1 MLETGRWNLG
11 PEAARAL
18 ASGLRQALADDTG
31 VDVLVAPPAIS
42 IPAVVERLKHTGIL
56 VAGQDLHP
64 ADSGAYTSQLSGGM
78 LKEAGCE
85 YVLVG
90 HSERR
95 SLFGDDDVAVN
106 AKVHAA
112 FKNGLLPILC
122 IGETLPQR
130 EAGEAV
136 DVVTQQLERG
146 LAGLAP
152 DQVVSTTIAYEPV
165 WAIGTGVTASPEQA
179 QEMHA
184 AIRGWLAA
192 HYPPFVPKQT
202 RIQYGGSVKP
212 GNAAGTPQPAR
223 YRRRLGRRS
232 LIGSGQ
238 LCCNRPRWNLK
249 GKPCNSSSLF
259 CTLFWRS
266 S

>member
-1 MLETGRWNLG
+1 MARRTFIAGNWKMNLG
-11 PEAARAL
+11 PEAASEL
-18 ASGLRQALADDTG
+18 ASSLRLALMDQTG

-42 IPAVVERLKHTGIL
+42 IPAVCERLKHTGVM

-64 ADSGAYTSQLSGGM
+64 AEQGAFTSQISGPM

-85 YVLVG
+85 YVIVG

-95 SLFGDDDVAVN
+95 SLFGDDDSMIN

-112 FKNGLLPILC
+112 FAAGLLPILC
-122 IGETLPQR
+122 VGETLPQR
-130 EAGEAV
+130 EAGDALN
-136 DVVTQQLERG
+136 VVTDQLAQG

-165 WAIGTGVTASPEQA
+165 WAIGTGVTASPDQA

-184 AIRGWLAA
+184 AIRGWLTERFPA
-192 HYPPFVPKQT
+192 FVPNQT

-212 GNAAGTPQPAR
+212 SNAVELLQQPDIDGALVGGAALSADSFVAIVRAGA
-223 YRRRLGRRS
+223 
-232 LIGSGQ
+232 
-238 LCCNRPRWNLK
+238 
-249 GKPCNSSSLF
+249 
-259 CTLFWRS
+259 
-266 S
+266 

>member
-1 MLETGRWNLG
+1 VSRRLFIAGNWKMNLG
-11 PEAARAL
+11 PEAAAEL
-18 ASGLRQALADDTG
+18 AQGLRQALNDDTG

-42 IPAVVERLKHTGIL
+42 IPAVAERLKHTGII

-64 ADSGAYTSQLSGGM
+64 ATSGAFTSQLSGDM

-95 SLFGDDDVAVN
+95 SLFGDDDELVN

-112 FKNGLLPILC
+112 FRSGLLPILC
-122 IGETLPQR
+122 VGETLPER
-130 EAGEAV
+130 ESGDAV
-136 DVVTQQLERG
+136 AIVTRQLHAG

-165 WAIGTGVTASPEQA
+165 WAIGTGVTASPAQA

-184 AIRGWLAA
+184 AIRAWLGAN
-192 HYPPFVPKQT
+192 YPAFVPNQT
-202 RIQYGGSVKP
+202 RLQYGGSVKAA
-212 GNAAGTPQPAR
+212 NAAELLNQPDIDGA
-223 YRRRLGRRS
+223 LVGGAS
-232 LIGSGQ
+232 LAVDSFVAIVRAGS
-238 LCCNRPRWNLK
+238 
-249 GKPCNSSSLF
+249 
-259 CTLFWRS
+259 
-266 S
+266 

>member
-1 MLETGRWNLG
+1 MNLG
-11 PEAARAL
+11 PEAAAEL
-18 ASGLRQALADDTG
+18 AQGLRQALNDDTG

-42 IPAVVERLKHTGIL
+42 IPAVAERLKHTGII

-64 ADSGAYTSQLSGGM
+64 AASGAFTSQLSGDM

-95 SLFGDDDVAVN
+95 SLFGDDDELVN

-112 FKNGLLPILC
+112 FRSGLLPILC
-122 IGETLPQR
+122 VGETLPER
-130 EAGEAV
+130 ESGDAV
-136 DVVTQQLERG
+136 AIVTRQLHAG

-165 WAIGTGVTASPEQA
+165 WAIGTGVTASPAQA

-184 AIRGWLAA
+184 AIRAWLGAN
-192 HYPPFVPKQT
+192 YPAFVPNQT
-202 RIQYGGSVKP
+202 RLQYGGSVKAA
-212 GNAAGTPQPAR
+212 NAAELLNQPDIDGA
-223 YRRRLGRRS
+223 LVGGAS
-232 LIGSGQ
+232 LAVDSFVAIVRAGS
-238 LCCNRPRWNLK
+238 
-249 GKPCNSSSLF
+249 
-259 CTLFWRS
+259 
-266 S
+266 

>member
-1 MLETGRWNLG
+1 MSRRLFIAGNWKMNLG
-11 PEAARAL
+11 PEAAAEL
-18 ASGLRQALADDTG
+18 AQGLRQALNDDTG

-42 IPAVVERLKHTGIL
+42 IPAVAERLKHTGII

-64 ADSGAYTSQLSGGM
+64 ATSGAFTSQLSGDM

-95 SLFGDDDVAVN
+95 SLFGDDDELVN

-112 FKNGLLPILC
+112 FRSGLLPILC
-122 IGETLPQR
+122 VGETLPER
-130 EAGEAV
+130 EAGDAV
-136 DVVTQQLERG
+136 AIVTRQLHAG

-165 WAIGTGVTASPEQA
+165 WAIGTGVTASPAQA

-184 AIRGWLAA
+184 AIRAWLGAN
-192 HYPPFVPKQT
+192 YPAFVPNQT
-202 RIQYGGSVKP
+202 RLQYGGSVKAA
-212 GNAAGTPQPAR
+212 NAAELLNQPDIDGA
-223 YRRRLGRRS
+223 LVGGAS
-232 LIGSGQ
+232 LAVDSFVAIVRAGS
-238 LCCNRPRWNLK
+238 
-249 GKPCNSSSLF
+249 
-259 CTLFWRS
+259 
-266 S
+266 